1 MFDFQGTFTSVDSTC
16 TYKTDRDWPNDRHAP
31 QSSVLLVD
39 DDADSLL
46 LLAVIFEQ
54 FPCSVV
60 CETAG
65 ELALRRLEQRKF
77 DLVMLDIQLP
87 DISGLDV
94 VRQLRQNPLLTT
106 LPVVAVTAMAR
117 PQDEQESLLAGCD
130 RYISKPYL
138 IEDIEKVARQFILQP

>member
-1 MFDFQGTFTSVDSTC
+1 MFNSQGTSTSVDSTC
-16 TYKTDRDWPNDRHAP
+16 AYRINRNLPNARRAP

-39 DDADSLL
+39 DDADSLM

-65 ELALRRLEQRKF
+65 EPALRRLEQRKY

-106 LPVVAVTAMAR
+106 LPVVAVTAMAH
-117 PQDEQESLLAGCD
+117 PQDRQESLLAGCD